1 MCPLGPAG
9 RDLPVTPVPTPSP
22 HPWRELPP
30 ALVAVL
36 RAGIPQ
42 VSEEI
47 VEAIGATVPAYR
59 RPLEGAFG
67 RGLRRGVEQGIG
79 GFIDLVES
87 RTDEVPGLEVAG
99 RLGAGE
105 AREGRPLEALLSA
118 YRVGARVAWRRA
130 AAAAADHA
138 GTETL
143 SLLAEAIFAY
153 IDELSAASADGFS
166 AELAATAGEADRRR
180 RALLRLL
187 LRRPAADPG
196 AVEDA
201 ARAADWPVP
210 ATVAA
215 LAWRAPGDRPPPLPP
230 GALAAP
236 LDAGWCAIVPDP
248 HAPGRAAE
256 LRAAVRD
263 RPAALGPSGPI
274 GATAAS
280 AERAFAAL
288 DLLERGVLAADGLLA
303 CDEHLATL
311 LLHRDAGLLGDL
323 EARTLAPLDDLGES
337 ARERLAATLLAWLD
351 AQGDV
356 PAAAARLHVHPQT
369 VRYRMRQLRERFGD
383 ALTEPDGR
391 FALWLALRARTA
403 TP

>member
-1 MCPLGPAG
+1 MALQAPVGVAN
-9 RDLPVTPVPTPSP
+9 PVTPMPTPSP

-30 ALVAVL
+30 AIVAVL
-36 RAGIPQ
+36 RARIPD

-47 VEAIGATVPAYR
+47 VEAIRATVPAYR

-79 GFIDLVES
+79 GFVDLVES
-87 RTDEVPGLEVAG
+87 GGDAVPGVEVAAL
-99 RLGAGE
+99 LGAGE
-105 AREGRPLEALLSA
+105 ARDGRPLEALLSA

-130 AAAAADHA
+130 AAAVAEDV

-143 SLLAEAIFAY
+143 SILAEAIFGY

-187 LRRPAADPG
+187 LRRPAADPA

-201 ARAADWPVP
+201 ARAADWPLP
-210 ATVAA
+210 STVAA

-236 LDAGWCAIVPDP
+236 LEAGWCAIVPDP
-248 HAPGRAAE
+248 HAPGRTAQ
-256 LRAAVRD
+256 LRAALRD
-263 RPAALGPSGPI
+263 RPAALGPSGPV
-274 GATAAS
+274 GATASS

-288 DLLERGVLAADGLLA
+288 DLLERGVLRADGLVD
-303 CDEHLATL
+303 CDEHMATL
-311 LLHRDAGLLGDL
+311 VLHRDGRLLDDL
-323 EARTLAPLDDLGES
+323 AERALSPFADLGES

-351 AQGDV
+351 AQADV
-356 PAAAARLHVHPQT
+356 PTAAKRLHVHPQT
-369 VRYRMRQLRERFGD
+369 VRYRMRRLRELFGERLDDPD
-383 ALTEPDGR
+383 AR
-391 FALWLALRARTA
+391 FALLVALRGRG
-403 TP
+403 

>member
-1 MCPLGPAG
+1 MVAQGASIS
-9 RDLPVTPVPTPSP
+9 RHHHVRRMPTPSP

-30 ALVAVL
+30 EIVGVL
-36 RAGIPQ
+36 RAGIPE

-47 VEAIGATVPAYR
+47 VDAIRDAVPAYR

-79 GFIDLVES
+79 GFVGLVES
-87 RTDEVPGLEVAG
+87 RADVNPGVDVAA

-105 AREGRPLEALLSA
+105 AREGRPLDALLSA

-130 AAAAADHA
+130 AAAAAEQS
-138 GTETL
+138 GTDTL
-143 SLLAEAIFAY
+143 SLLAEAIFGY

-187 LRRPAADPG
+187 LRRPPADPG

-201 ARAADWPVP
+201 ARAADWSVP
-210 ATVAA
+210 AQVAA

-230 GALAAP
+230 GTLAAP

-263 RPAALGPSGPI
+263 RPAALGPSGPV
-274 GATAAS
+274 GAAGTS

-288 DLLERGVLAADGLLA
+288 DLLERGVLAAEGLLD

-311 LLHRDAGLLGDL
+311 VLHRDPSLLADL
-323 EARTLAPLDDLGES
+323 ADRALAPLDDL
-337 ARERLAATLLAWLD
+337 RETTRDRLAATLLAWLD
-351 AQGDV
+351 TQGDV
-356 PAAAARLHVHPQT
+356 PAAAERLHVHPQT
-369 VRYRMRQLRERFGD
+369 VRYRLRQLRGLFGARLD
-383 ALTEPDGR
+383 DPDGR
-391 FALWLALRARTA
+391 FALLVALRGRG
-403 TP
+403 